1 MTGPRPIVIV
11 GGGISGLLVAAAF
24 ARAGRAADVAV
35 IEAGPALGGQYASRP
50 FGAFGMGDYGMH
62 VVYATGRADIDE
74 LVLGM
79 APRDQVELRW
89 GNEKDLAGIWWR
101 GRLQAHSPFPDLRGQ
116 PDRAVVAASVEA
128 AIAAD
133 AGPAAPTA
141 AALLQAQFGAAAT
154 DAIHRPILRKL
165 HRAEAED
172 LDPFVTVLTEMRRLV
187 IHDVDAVAPR
197 MTDPAFR
204 RRVAWPDQASLP
216 AEFRPNP
223 VFALYP
229 RRFGMAHW
237 IGMVRDG
244 LAAQGVEI
252 LTGTPLAALERRDGQ
267 VTALGLADGRRFE
280 RIERVVWTVGD
291 GGLLALCGAAQG
303 LPRPEFGHRIAYVW
317 LRFAT
322 RPRLG
327 GVYYAYCYDDGY
339 HTFRVT
345 DPSGYC
351 PAAADEG
358 GWPVAV
364 ELWADDFAG
373 LDPEALAV
381 DELRRLGVIDGDAA
395 PLAAGHYVGPPVPRF
410 TLASMAALKT
420 VEAAAESLG
429 LANLDR
435 VGVAPQ
441 AGRFFFPD
449 IAAHAIETCRASG
462 ALG

>member
-1 MTGPRPIVIV
+1 VTGRPIAIV
-11 GGGISGLLVAAAF
+11 GGGITGLLAAAAF
-24 ARAGRAADVAV
+24 ARAGRAGDVTL

-50 FGAFGMGDYGMH
+50 FGQFGMGDFGMH
-62 VVYATGRADIDE
+62 VVYATGRADIDD

-89 GNEKDLAGIWWR
+89 GNDKDLAGIWWR
-101 GRLQAHSPFPDLRGQ
+101 GRLQGHSPFPDIRGQ
-116 PDRAVVAASVEA
+116 SDQAVVTVSVEA

-133 AGPAAPTA
+133 AMPAERSA
-141 AALLQAQFGAAAT
+141 ASLLQAQFGAAAT

-187 IHDVDAVAPR
+187 VHDEDQVRPR
-197 MTDPAFR
+197 MADPAFR
-204 RRVAWPDQASLP
+204 RRIAWPDQTTLP
-216 AEFRPNP
+216 AAFRPNP

-229 RRFGMAHW
+229 KRFGMGHW
-237 IGMVRDG
+237 IDMVRDG
-244 LAAQGVEI
+244 LLARGVEI
-252 LTGTPLAALERRDGQ
+252 LTGTPLAALERRGAR
-267 VTALGLADGRRFE
+267 VTALVAQNGRRFE
-280 RIERVVWTVGD
+280 DIERVVWTAGD

-317 LRFAT
+317 LRFAAP
-322 RPRLG
+322 PRLG
-327 GVYYAYCYDDGY
+327 GVYYAYCYDDGFR
-339 HTFRVT
+339 TFRVT

-351 PAAADEG
+351 PAAVDER

-364 ELWADDFAG
+364 ELWADDVAG

-381 DELRRLGVIDGDAA
+381 DELRRLGVIDEGAA

-410 TLASMAALKT
+410 TRASMAALAT
-420 VEAAAESLG
+420 VEQAAAALDLG
-429 LANLDR
+429 NLDR

-449 IAAHAIETCRASG
+449 IATHAIETCRATG